1 MDFTKRM
8 KGFSLYMNQ
17 IDTEWK
23 IGKWEGSIEICVRT
37 SREIVIISSGMQV
50 GFYAKDVLGVS
61 KLRKREDGGRAFV

>member
-1 MDFTKRM
+1 M

-23 IGKWEGSIEICVRT
+23 NGKWEGSIEICVRT

-50 GFYAKDVLGVS
+50 GFYAKDILGVS
-61 KLRKREDGGRAFV
+61 

>member
-1 MDFTKRM
+1 M

-50 GFYAKDVLGVS
+50 GFYAKDILGVS
-61 KLRKREDGGRAFV
+61 

>member
-1 MDFTKRM
+1 M
-8 KGFSLYMNQ
+8 KGFSLYMNL

-37 SREIVIISSGMQV
+37 SREIVIISREMQV
-50 GFYAKDVLGVS
+50 GFYVQDIFGVS